1 MAKAAGRR
9 SLATRTS
16 CRRAHRVG
24 DRTKIH
30 DLRAC
35 PEWDAARKPSF
46 RKASKGPFRAL
57 HRSNKGT
64 IARALSVWNESQ
76 PLLPVKGWPSER
88 SGRLGSAQATQACL
102 QGGTPRS
109 MRAMRSAIIGSR
121 GLVMGSSG
129 VFAPGLFP
137 DRSTLSV
144 PAFVLSRRS
153 QHGPMRRAQLRQDSY
168 ISPNALKLA
177 TSARPTT
184 TWSCTATPRVLPPST
199 TFRVISMSASDGA

>member
-129 VFAPGLFP
+129 VL
-137 DRSTLSV
+137 
-144 PAFVLSRRS
+144 
-153 QHGPMRRAQLRQDSY
+153 RRAFSRIAQPFRSLPLSFPGAASTARCGGLSSGR
-168 ISPNALKLA
+168 IA
-177 TSARPTT
+177 TSAPT
-184 TWSCTATPRVLPPST
+184 P
-199 TFRVISMSASDGA
+199 